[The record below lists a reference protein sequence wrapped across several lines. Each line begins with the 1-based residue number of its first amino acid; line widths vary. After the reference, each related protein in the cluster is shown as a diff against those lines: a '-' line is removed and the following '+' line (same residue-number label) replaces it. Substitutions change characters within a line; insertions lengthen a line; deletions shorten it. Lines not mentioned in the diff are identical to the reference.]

1 MVTAPTKGILCM
13 VAGGALITLNDAI
26 LKWLSDSYPVDEV
39 MFVRGLFVS
48 IPIVF
53 LVWRAG
59 GVRSLVIFSWRG
71 HLLRAGLVVAGTFLF
86 INGLFFLPLADAI
99 AITFTG
105 PIFVTALAPLLLG
118 EQVGWRRWSA
128 VLVGFCGVLIMVRP
142 TGEAAQWAALLPL
155 AASLSGALRDIVTR
169 RLAFRERSVALLFYT
184 TVAVVL
190 AGLSTLP
197 MGWQPIAA
205 GDLGLFALTGVLIG
219 SAHFLMIEAFR
230 FAEAAVVSPFKYFN
244 LIVAVILGFVVWRQL
259 PDAWTIG
266 GAVFV
271 ITSGLYILRRETS
284 R

>member
-1 MVTAPTKGILCM
+1 MMTASKKGILCM
-13 VAGGALITLNDAI
+13 VAGGALITVNDAI
-26 LKWLSDSYPVDEV
+26 LKWLSDTYPVGEV
-39 MFVRGLFVS
+39 MFVRGIFVS

-59 GVRSLVIFSWRG
+59 GIRSLVIFSWRG
-71 HLLRAGLVVAGTFLF
+71 HLLRAALVVTGTTLF

-118 EQVGWRRWSA
+118 EHVGWRRWSA

-142 TGEAAQWAALLPL
+142 TGEAAQWAALFPL
-155 AASLSGALRDIVTR
+155 VASLTGALRDIVTR

-205 GDLGLFALTGVLIG
+205 GDLGLFALTGILIG

-244 LIVAVILGFVVWRQL
+244 LIVAVILGFVVWQQL
-259 PDAWTIG
+259 PDAWTLG

-271 ITSGLYILRRETS
+271 IASGLYILRRETV